1 MCIGE
6 INTLKGRYKKKGKK
20 IISNQKCQRNW
31 ELSTQAEAAE
41 GNTQSTHLQFSTW
54 LNKKTTPI
62 SCQAFASNQYC
73 VNGQPGVYRRKKRSG
88 SKTEIVFTDLLAFQC
103 HHHRETDSAF
113 WIQPA
118 VLALHFC
125 CCFIQGFFSPKK
137 RLFQN
142 IWNTQD
148 SEQKGRL
155 PINFYHNSSFWRQ
168 VFLPS
173 TETPSFNESH

>member
-1 MCIGE
+1 MCVS
-6 INTLKGRYKKKGKK
+6 NTLKGRYEKKGKK
-20 IISNQKCQRNW
+20 IKVIKCQMNW
-31 ELSTQAEAAE
+31 AHRLKQQKETHNQHIYNSVRDLIRKQPPSHVRHSQATNIVSTD
-41 GNTQSTHLQFSTW
+41 S
-54 LNKKTTPI
+54 
-62 SCQAFASNQYC
+62 
-73 VNGQPGVYRRKKRSG
+73 PGFTGGRKGAGPKV
-88 SKTEIVFTDLLAFQC
+88 KIVFTDLLAFQC

-125 CCFIQGFFSPKK
+125 CFTQGFFSPKK
-137 RLFQN
+137 RLFQS
-142 IWNTQD
+142 IWNTRD